1 MTVQISVVQSIF
13 SFSYYATAS
22 TSESV
27 LIIGGYTCGNPPK
40 TSIVAEYKN
49 GNWKNVGNLTKALEG
64 HGAIT
69 LGSITMVVGGFPNT
83 GYPTYLTNTELWN
96 WDSLESQIIDPTLS
110 KDYAFGIALFLVD
123 HNYCSKN

>member
-1 MTVQISVVQSIF
+1 MPVSKTCDFPKIRNFDS
-13 SFSYYATAS
+13 YATAS

-49 GNWKNVGNLTKALEG
+49 GNWKNVGNLTKAKEG

-69 LGSITMVVGGFPNT
+69 SGSITMVVGGD
-83 GYPTYLTNTELWN
+83 TY
-96 WDSLESQIIDPTLS
+96 SGSS
-110 KDYAFGIALFLVD
+110 
-123 HNYCSKN
+123 